1 MNEKVAAVL
10 AKKGRTPVAELTAY
24 DYPTARLLD
33 EAGIDMI
40 LVGDS
45 LGMVVMGYPDTTHV
59 TMEHML
65 HHCAMVARGVKRALV
80 IADMPIH
87 SFDTPEQALANARRL
102 MDTGVDAVKLEGGAD
117 KEEVIRAITSAG
129 IPVQGH
135 IGLLPQK
142 VLEEGGYH
150 MKGKTDVEAAA
161 IMRDMEAVVRA
172 GAFSLVMECTKSA
185 VAAAVTRACPVVT
198 IGIGAGHGTCDG
210 EVLVL
215 HDAMGAFPWFMP
227 KFATQFAQVGAAIT
241 QGVRDYI
248 ASLRLPE

>member
-87 SFDTPEQALANARRL
+87 SFDTPEQALTNARRL

-150 MKGKTDVEAAA
+150 MKGKTDAEAAA

-215 HDAMGAFPWFMP
+215 HDAMGAFPWFRP